1 MSPLITKESSNF
13 VLRVMHLDSTHAVID
28 AILLPTG
35 ANELCRKIAEKQDN
49 LKDLKNKLS
58 TALASCPGSLQQMR
72 AVSAGRGGN
81 PGKRRA
87 TTTTIPTVTNVSTS
101 SLSTRISGG
110 RGAEIR
116 PAPRIQAPVSKPSG
130 AASQFAIDSASY
142 GQLQDKI
149 SGLFAVRASKPSA
162 APHEG
167 SEEDLHQ
174 SMYKV
179 SQTYLKGTFP

>member
-1 MSPLITKESSNF
+1 MK
-13 VLRVMHLDSTHAVID
+13 
-28 AILLPTG
+28 
-35 ANELCRKIAEKQDN
+35 DN

-72 AVSAGRGGN
+72 AVAAGRGNRGGD
-81 PGKRRA
+81 PAKRKA
-87 TTTTIPTVTNVSTS
+87 TTSTIPTVTNVSTS

-116 PAPRIQAPVSKPSG
+116 PAPRIQAPVFKPSG
-130 AASQFAIDSASY
+130 AASQCAIDFASY

-149 SGLFAVRASKPSA
+149 TGLFAVRASKPSA
-162 APHEG
+162 FPHEG

-179 SQTYLKGTFP
+179 SQTYLKGTFT